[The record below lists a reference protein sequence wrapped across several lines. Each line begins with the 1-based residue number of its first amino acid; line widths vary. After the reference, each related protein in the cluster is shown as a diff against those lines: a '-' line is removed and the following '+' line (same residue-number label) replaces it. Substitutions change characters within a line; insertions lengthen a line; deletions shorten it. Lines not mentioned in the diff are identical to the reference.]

1 MWFKKIK
8 NFMSSNIIING
19 NSYTGNNVSIIN
31 GKIIIDGNDVTPD
44 SKTITIDIT
53 GNLGS
58 LKADVVNKVSITGNV
73 DGDVQIGTGDV
84 QIGTGD
90 VQIGSDVHG
99 NIKTGVGDIKVQGN
113 VSGNAKT
120 GVGDIK
126 YSK

>member
-8 NFMSSNIIING
+8 NFMSSNIVING
-19 NSYTGNNVSIIN
+19 SSYTGNNVSIIN
-31 GKIIIDGNDVTPD
+31 GKIMIDGKDVTPD
-44 SKTITIDIT
+44 SKTITIEVN

-84 QIGTGD
+84 QIGAG
-90 VQIGSDVHG
+90 VNG